1 MSSFFL
7 CLIFVVLLAL
17 SCQVEAFQPRTS
29 RSVTSHCSG
38 LRMMFG
44 LGAKKSGTGT
54 KGKKG
59 KFTITVDGK
68 QITDVEG
75 PVNLR
80 KVLQANKIDVY
91 PLASKFTGN
100 CGGAGI
106 CGTCAV
112 KVIDGM
118 KNFNPA
124 SKNEIN
130 TINQKKKGASDIR
143 MSCCS
148 RITGPITIKTK
159 P

>member
-1 MSSFFL
+1 MCENELAFPADIALLTSSADGDCF
-7 CLIFVVLLAL
+7 IA
-17 SCQVEAFQPRTS
+17 TS
-29 RSVTSHCSG
+29 SLDG
-38 LRMMFG
+38 EKNL
-44 LGAKKSGTGT
+44 KKR
-54 KGKKG
+54 
-59 KFTITVDGK
+59 V
-68 QITDVEG
+68 
-75 PVNLR
+75 
-80 KVLQANKIDVY
+80 QANKIDVY